1 MKVPVR
7 VVPSNCSARRRR
19 PSAVARP
26 TPIALFPGD
35 TCSLGKF
42 RDCFTDNGTVGES
55 VSATGVVDP
64 FVNHANDPTFASLFC
79 IGPTASS
86 AVKTALPA
94 PPDWHASS
102 FPVMAATT
110 ERQGACPTNAAF
122 LHDAGSLGVL
132 DPGWTGQSHDARV
145 VSDGKVTV
153 GVTGCAS
160 GTPPCGVCTYTGPI
174 PSTNI
179 AP

>member
-1 MKVPVR
+1 MFCAPAQTFR
-7 VVPSNCSARRRR
+7 GCTTNADCP
-19 PSAVARP
+19 
-26 TPIALFPGD
+26 FPGD

-42 RDCFTDNGTVGES
+42 RDCFTDNGTIGES
-55 VSATGVVDP
+55 VDATGVVDP

-86 AVKTALPA
+86 AVNSVAGTPGLGRLELPGHGSDNGTAG
-94 PPDWHASS
+94 
-102 FPVMAATT
+102 T
-110 ERQGACPTNAAF
+110 CPTNAAF
-122 LHDAGSLGVL
+122 LPDAGSSGVL

-174 PSTNI
+174 PNANI